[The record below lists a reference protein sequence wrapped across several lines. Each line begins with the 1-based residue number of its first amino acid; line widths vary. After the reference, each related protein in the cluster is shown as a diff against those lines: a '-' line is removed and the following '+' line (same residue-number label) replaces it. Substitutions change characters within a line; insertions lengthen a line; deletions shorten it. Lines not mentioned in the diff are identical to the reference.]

1 MGSSDAV
8 FRRKED
14 KRLPIVKDF
23 VSVDLAAG
31 PVVKSC
37 DCRRRCRPAAEQTTR
52 TRLST
57 TQRADVCRLEMVLWP
72 TPVAFNA
79 QMRAYKIMQKS
90 RDSSL
95 PCFLRRVRWIDAD
108 LA

>member
-1 MGSSDAV
+1 MRWVLWSEAVIADLSSLISIPKPFNDLQNLKTTA
-8 FRRKED
+8 RRH
-14 KRLPIVKDF
+14 
-23 VSVDLAAG
+23 
-31 PVVKSC
+31 
-37 DCRRRCRPAAEQTTR
+37 CRPAAEQTTR